1 MTYQL
6 PRPFITFLNSIGA
19 GAVLSLA
26 AATAVIAG
34 GPAASPEWA
43 ALIKAII
50 FPIGLILIIMA
61 NLSLFTGNIYSYG
74 ACVANGCNIWQAIGL
89 LVISWFGN
97 LIGSIW
103 VAYGVRISIPGF
115 DLHALE
121 QVANVKV
128 LIPYPQLFVLAI
140 FCNMLVCYAVSMARR
155 NTGVL
160 KLFGIFFPIFLFVFF
175 GFEHSIADMF
185 YMLFT
190 EDFSAHNYL
199 AFLGIATAGNIIG
212 GVLVTGFDYY
222 REELV

>member
-43 ALIKAII
+43 ALIKAVI

-74 ACVANGCNIWQAIGL
+74 ACVANGCNIWQALGL

-140 FCNMLVCYAVSMARR
+140 FCNILVCYAVSMARR

>member
-43 ALIKAII
+43 ALIKAVI

-190 EDFSAHNYL
+190 EEFSAHNYL
-199 AFLGIATAGNIIG
+199 SFLGIATAGNIIG

>member
-43 ALIKAII
+43 ALIKAVI

-74 ACVANGCNIWQAIGL
+74 ACVANGCNKWQALGL

-115 DLHALE
+115 DLHTLE

-128 LIPYPQLFVLAI
+128 LIPYPQLFVLAV

-185 YMLFT
+185 YMLFV
-190 EDFSAHNYL
+190 EKFAVQNYL

>member
-74 ACVANGCNIWQAIGL
+74 ACVANGCNKWQAIGL

-115 DLHALE
+115 DLHAIE
-121 QVANVKV
+121 RVANIKV
-128 LIPYPQLFVLAI
+128 LIPYPQLFVLAV

-185 YMLFT
+185 YMLFV
-190 EDFSAHNYL
+190 EEFSVQNYL

>member
-43 ALIKAII
+43 ALIKAVI

-74 ACVANGCNIWQAIGL
+74 ACVANGCNKWQAIGL

-97 LIGSIW
+97 LVGSIW

-115 DLHALE
+115 DLHAIE
-121 QVANVKV
+121 RVANSKT
-128 LIPYPQLFVLAI
+128 LISYPQLFVLAI

-185 YMLFT
+185 YMLFV
-190 EDFSAHNYL
+190 EKFSVHNYL

>member
-43 ALIKAII
+43 ALIKAVI

-74 ACVANGCNIWQAIGL
+74 ACVANGCNKWQALGL

-115 DLHALE
+115 DLHAIE
-121 QVANVKV
+121 RVANIKV
-128 LIPYPQLFVLAI
+128 LIPYPQLFVLAV

-185 YMLFT
+185 YMLFV
-190 EDFSAHNYL
+190 EEFSVQNYL

>member
-43 ALIKAII
+43 ALIKAVI

-190 EDFSAHNYL
+190 EDFSAQNYL

>member
-43 ALIKAII
+43 ALIKAVI

-74 ACVANGCNIWQAIGL
+74 ACVANGCNKWQALGL

-103 VAYGVRISIPGF
+103 VAYGVRISISGF
-115 DLHALE
+115 DLHAIE
-121 QVANVKV
+121 RVANIKV
-128 LIPYPQLFVLAI
+128 LIPYPQLFVLAV

-185 YMLFT
+185 YMLFV
-190 EDFSAHNYL
+190 EKFSVQNYL

>member
-43 ALIKAII
+43 ALIKAVI

-74 ACVANGCNIWQAIGL
+74 ACVANGCNKWQAIGL

-121 QVANVKV
+121 RVANIKV
-128 LIPYPQLFVLAI
+128 LIPYPQLFVLAV

-185 YMLFT
+185 YMLFV
-190 EDFSAHNYL
+190 EKFSVQNYL

>member
-74 ACVANGCNIWQAIGL
+74 ACVANGCNKWQAIGL

-115 DLHALE
+115 DLHAIE
-121 QVANVKV
+121 RVANSKT
-128 LIPYPQLFVLAI
+128 LISYPQLFVLAI

-185 YMLFT
+185 YMLFV
-190 EDFSAHNYL
+190 EKFVVRDYL

>member
-43 ALIKAII
+43 ALIKAVI

-74 ACVANGCNIWQAIGL
+74 ACVANGCNKWQALGL

-115 DLHALE
+115 DLHAIE
-121 QVANVKV
+121 RVANSKT
-128 LIPYPQLFVLAI
+128 LISYPQLFVLAI

-185 YMLFT
+185 YMLFV
-190 EDFSAHNYL
+190 EKFSVQNYL

>member
-43 ALIKAII
+43 ALIKAVI

-74 ACVANGCNIWQAIGL
+74 ACVANGCSKWQALGL

-121 QVANVKV
+121 RVANSKT
-128 LIPYPQLFVLAI
+128 LISYPQLFVLAI

-185 YMLFT
+185 YMLFV
-190 EDFSAHNYL
+190 EKFVVRDYL

>member
-43 ALIKAII
+43 ALIKAVI

-74 ACVANGCNIWQAIGL
+74 ACVANGCNKWQALGL

-115 DLHALE
+115 DLHAIE
-121 QVANVKV
+121 RVANIKV
-128 LIPYPQLFVLAI
+128 LIPYPQLFVLAV

-185 YMLFT
+185 YMLFV
-190 EDFSAHNYL
+190 EKFSVQNYL
-199 AFLGIATAGNIIG
+199 TFLGIATAGNIIG

>member
-115 DLHALE
+115 DLHAIE
-121 QVANVKV
+121 QVANIKI
-128 LIPYPQLFVLAI
+128 LTPYLQLFVLAV

>member
-43 ALIKAII
+43 ALIKAVI

-74 ACVANGCNIWQAIGL
+74 ACVANGCNKWQAIGL
-89 LVISWFGN
+89 LIISWFGN

-115 DLHALE
+115 DLHAIE
-121 QVANVKV
+121 RVANSKT
-128 LIPYPQLFVLAI
+128 LISYPQLFVLAI

-185 YMLFT
+185 YMLFV
-190 EDFSAHNYL
+190 EKFVVRDYL

>member
-43 ALIKAII
+43 ALIKAVI

-128 LIPYPQLFVLAI
+128 LIPYPQLFVLAV

-190 EDFSAHNYL
+190 EEFSAHNYL
-199 AFLGIATAGNIIG
+199 SFLGIATAGNIIG

>member
-43 ALIKAII
+43 ALIKAVI

-74 ACVANGCNIWQAIGL
+74 ACVANGCNKWQAIGL

-115 DLHALE
+115 DLHAIE
-121 QVANVKV
+121 RVANSKT
-128 LIPYPQLFVLAI
+128 LISYPQLFVLAV

-185 YMLFT
+185 YMLFV
-190 EDFSAHNYL
+190 EKFAVQNYL

>member
-43 ALIKAII
+43 ALIKAVI

-74 ACVANGCNIWQAIGL
+74 ACVANGCNIWQALGL

-121 QVANVKV
+121 QVANTKI
-128 LIPYPQLFVLAI
+128 LTPYPQLFVLAI

-190 EDFSAHNYL
+190 EEFSAHNYL
-199 AFLGIATAGNIIG
+199 SFLGIATAGNIIG

>member
-50 FPIGLILIIMA
+50 
-61 NLSLFTGNIYSYG
+61 S
-74 ACVANGCNIWQAIGL
+74 CVANGCNIWQALGL

-121 QVANVKV
+121 HVANAKV
-128 LIPYPQLFVLAI
+128 LISYPQLFVLAV

-190 EDFSAHNYL
+190 EDFSVHNYL

>member
-43 ALIKAII
+43 ALIKAVI

-74 ACVANGCNIWQAIGL
+74 ACVANGCNIWQALGL

-115 DLHALE
+115 DLHAIE
-121 QVANVKV
+121 QVANIKI
-128 LIPYPQLFVLAI
+128 LTPYPQLFVLAV

-190 EDFSAHNYL
+190 EEFSAHNYL

>member
-43 ALIKAII
+43 ALIKAVI

-61 NLSLFTGNIYSYG
+61 DLSLFTGNIYSYG
-74 ACVANGCNIWQAIGL
+74 ACVANGCNKWQAIGL

-115 DLHALE
+115 DLHAIE
-121 QVANVKV
+121 RVANVKA

-185 YMLFT
+185 YMLFV
-190 EDFSAHNYL
+190 EKFAVQNYL
-199 AFLGIATAGNIIG
+199 AFLGIATAGNVIG

>member
-43 ALIKAII
+43 ALIKAVI

-74 ACVANGCNIWQAIGL
+74 ACVANGCNKWQALGL

-115 DLHALE
+115 DLHAIE
-121 QVANVKV
+121 RVANIKV
-128 LIPYPQLFVLAI
+128 LIPYPQLFVLAV

-185 YMLFT
+185 YMLFV
-190 EDFSAHNYL
+190 EKFSVQNYL

>member
-74 ACVANGCNIWQAIGL
+74 ACVANGCNKWQALGL

-121 QVANVKV
+121 NVANVKV
-128 LIPYPQLFVLAI
+128 LIPYPQLFVLAV

-185 YMLFT
+185 YMLFV
-190 EDFSAHNYL
+190 EKFSVQNYL

>member
-43 ALIKAII
+43 ALIKAVI

-185 YMLFT
+185 YMLFV
-190 EDFSAHNYL
+190 EKFAAHNYL

>member
-61 NLSLFTGNIYSYG
+61 NLSLFTGNIYTYG

-190 EDFSAHNYL
+190 EDFSAQNYL

>member
-74 ACVANGCNIWQAIGL
+74 ACVANGCNKWQALGL

-115 DLHALE
+115 DLHAIE
-121 QVANVKV
+121 RVANIKV
-128 LIPYPQLFVLAI
+128 LIPYPQLFVLAV

-185 YMLFT
+185 YMLFV
-190 EDFSAHNYL
+190 EKFSVQNYL

>member
-43 ALIKAII
+43 ALIKAVI

-74 ACVANGCNIWQAIGL
+74 ACVANGCNKWQAIGL

-115 DLHALE
+115 DLHAIE
-121 QVANVKV
+121 RVANSKT
-128 LIPYPQLFVLAI
+128 LISYPQLFVLAI

-185 YMLFT
+185 YMLFV
-190 EDFSAHNYL
+190 EKFSVQNYL

>member
-43 ALIKAII
+43 ALIKAVI

-74 ACVANGCNIWQAIGL
+74 ACVANGCNKWQAIGL

-97 LIGSIW
+97 LVGSIW

-115 DLHALE
+115 DLHAIE
-121 QVANVKV
+121 RVANSKT
-128 LIPYPQLFVLAI
+128 LISYPQLFVLAI

-185 YMLFT
+185 YMLFV
-190 EDFSAHNYL
+190 EKFSVQNYL

>member
-43 ALIKAII
+43 ALIKAVI

-74 ACVANGCNIWQAIGL
+74 ACVANGCNIWQALGL

-121 QVANVKV
+121 QVANTKV
-128 LIPYPQLFVLAI
+128 LIPYPQLFVLAV

-190 EDFSAHNYL
+190 EDFSVHNYL
-199 AFLGIATAGNIIG
+199 SFLGIATAGNIIG

>member
-43 ALIKAII
+43 ALIKAVI

-115 DLHALE
+115 DLHAIE
-121 QVANVKV
+121 QVANIKI
-128 LIPYPQLFVLAI
+128 LTPYPQLFVLAV

>member
-43 ALIKAII
+43 ALIKAVI

-97 LIGSIW
+97 LIGSLW

-121 QVANVKV
+121 RVANSKV
-128 LIPYPQLFVLAI
+128 LISYPQLFVLAI
-140 FCNMLVCYAVSMARR
+140 FCNMLVCYAVSMGRR
-155 NTGVL
+155 NTGVS

-190 EDFSAHNYL
+190 EEFSVHNYL
-199 AFLGIATAGNIIG
+199 SFLGIATAGNIIG

>member
-74 ACVANGCNIWQAIGL
+74 ACVANGCNKWQAIGL

-97 LIGSIW
+97 LVGSIW

-115 DLHALE
+115 DLHAIE
-121 QVANVKV
+121 RVANIKV
-128 LIPYPQLFVLAI
+128 LIPYLQLFVLAV

-185 YMLFT
+185 YMLFV
-190 EDFSAHNYL
+190 EKFSVQNYL

>member
-1 MTYQL
+1 MIYQL

-74 ACVANGCNIWQAIGL
+74 ACVANGCSKWQAIGL

-121 QVANVKV
+121 RVANSKT
-128 LIPYPQLFVLAI
+128 LISYPQLFVLAI

-185 YMLFT
+185 YMLFV
-190 EDFSAHNYL
+190 EKFVVRDYL

>member
-74 ACVANGCNIWQAIGL
+74 ACVANGCNKWQALGL
-89 LVISWFGN
+89 LIISWFGN

-115 DLHALE
+115 DLHAIE
-121 QVANVKV
+121 RVANIKV
-128 LIPYPQLFVLAI
+128 LIPYPQLFVLAV

-185 YMLFT
+185 YMLFV
-190 EDFSAHNYL
+190 EKFSVQNYL
-199 AFLGIATAGNIIG
+199 AFLGTATAGNVIG

>member
-74 ACVANGCNIWQAIGL
+74 ACVANGCNKWQALGL

-185 YMLFT
+185 YMLFV
-190 EDFSAHNYL
+190 EKFAVHNYL

>member
-1 MTYQL
+1 MTYRL

-34 GPAASPEWA
+34 GPAPSPEWA
-43 ALIKAII
+43 ALIKAIL

-74 ACVANGCNIWQAIGL
+74 ACVANGCNKWQALGL
-89 LVISWFGN
+89 LIISWFGN

-121 QVANVKV
+121 QVANSKT
-128 LIPYPQLFVLAI
+128 LISYPQLFVLAI
-140 FCNMLVCYAVSMARR
+140 FCNMLVCYAVSMGRR

-190 EDFSAHNYL
+190 EEFSVQNY
-199 AFLGIATAGNIIG
+199 FSFIGIATAGNIIG

>member
-1 MTYQL
+1 LTYQL

-74 ACVANGCNIWQAIGL
+74 ACVANGCNKWQAIGL

-115 DLHALE
+115 DLHAIE
-121 QVANVKV
+121 RVANSKT
-128 LIPYPQLFVLAI
+128 LISYPQLFVLAI

-185 YMLFT
+185 YMLFV
-190 EDFSAHNYL
+190 EKFAVQNYL

>member
-74 ACVANGCNIWQAIGL
+74 ACVANGCNKWQALGL

-121 QVANVKV
+121 NVANVKV
-128 LIPYPQLFVLAI
+128 LIPYPQLFVLAV

-190 EDFSAHNYL
+190 EKFSVHNYL

>member
-43 ALIKAII
+43 ALIKAVI

-74 ACVANGCNIWQAIGL
+74 ACVANGCNKWQALGL

-121 QVANVKV
+121 QVANTKV
-128 LIPYPQLFVLAI
+128 LIPYPQLFVLAV

-190 EDFSAHNYL
+190 EEFSVHNYL
-199 AFLGIATAGNIIG
+199 SFLGIATAGNIIG

>member
-43 ALIKAII
+43 ALIKAVI

-61 NLSLFTGNIYSYG
+61 NLSLFTGNIYGYG
-74 ACVANGCNIWQAIGL
+74 ACVANGCNKWQAIGL

-97 LIGSIW
+97 LVGSIW

-115 DLHALE
+115 DLHAIE
-121 QVANVKV
+121 RVANIKV
-128 LIPYPQLFVLAI
+128 LIPYPQLFVLAV

-185 YMLFT
+185 YMLFV
-190 EDFSAHNYL
+190 EKFSVQNYL